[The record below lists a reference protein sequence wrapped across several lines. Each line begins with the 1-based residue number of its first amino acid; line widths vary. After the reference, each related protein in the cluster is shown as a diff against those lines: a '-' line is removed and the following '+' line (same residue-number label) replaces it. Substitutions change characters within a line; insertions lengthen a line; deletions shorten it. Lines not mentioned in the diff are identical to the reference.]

1 MRYVCIYVFH
11 WPSMIKICW
20 YVNIYV
26 SVTTGSNP
34 APFCGN
40 ILLDHKK
47 ADWVKAQRKLVTTNV
62 QKIINS
68 FRFINDLLS
77 LNYDSTFEKDCKDIY
92 STELKLKKENNINS
106 RASFLDI

>member
-1 MRYVCIYVFH
+1 M
-11 WPSMIKICW
+11 
-20 YVNIYV
+20 YV

-40 ILLDHKK
+40 LLLDHKK

-106 RASFLDI
+106 CASFLDL

>member
-11 WPSMIKICW
+11 WPWMIKICRC
-20 YVNIYV
+20 VNMYV

-34 APFCGN
+34 APFCRN
-40 ILLDHKK
+40 LLLDYKK
-47 ADWVKAQRKLVTTNV
+47 ADWFKAQRNLVTTNV

-77 LNYDSTFEKDCKDIY
+77 LNYDSTFEKHCKDFY